1 MRSRS
6 SQSGLSS
13 QSGFTNLSAD
23 LQQLLKRFSLREW
36 RIRNKR
42 LSRAVED
49 SGSLFVFPEEASRH
63 SRAFAFDPVPF
74 SISSED
80 WNEIRSGVLQRAA
93 VMNAFLKDIY
103 GERRVIESGILPPQ
117 WLLDD
122 PAYELEYSG
131 LCGQEDPAMLGAV
144 DFIRDASGGWMVSDQ
159 HFSVAEGLSHLI
171 QGRRLLAQYFPE
183 YANGLAVEPV
193 SSFPSQISENLR
205 LSSVSATGNGLD
217 PLAVMLSHSDR
228 KEIFL
233 EESFLARQMG
243 MPVVMST
250 DLVVRDFQVY
260 FKTIH
265 GLQKVSVIFRRVQ
278 SEGLDPVAV
287 NRSELAGVPGLIHCL
302 RAGTVRMVN
311 APGTGVADNRAL
323 LRCTAQLTQFYL
335 REKSILK
342 DLPTLVSYD
351 ADQAQE
357 FQDNPQ
363 DWWIR
368 PLWKSHL
375 LNRWSAAHEGL
386 SVHQPQ
392 VAHPKLPLKDVQIW
406 NGSGFE
412 SRVFSLRVFF
422 VLGQDPVVLP
432 GGWLRLTKG
441 VPLDQTEGDWDF
453 TQDVSVGINGKQPTL
468 PRQRLEQSL
477 DTVEIPPGST
487 LAESMYWLGRYLER
501 ADCGARM
508 VSILAEES
516 FAQAREENWISW
528 ETFIEAVGEES
539 RAVFDPWRWVPDRF
553 AALMLFRS
561 DLSPSVWA
569 CLDMARRMADSTLGN
584 LSPEFSQ
591 VLGELRQRLRAY
603 VSRKRLTPP
612 ERRSCCLDVM
622 QTVACLFGT
631 ADRTL
636 LLDESWRLMSIG
648 ALLERAILTVNMLS
662 RALPLAVQH
671 QGRHRIDDSELV
683 YLLRMTGTLD
693 AYHRI
698 YRSRAFI
705 DRVARLLWQHPRAPR
720 SVQYCL
726 NEVLRHLQALS
737 AIGGSTASLASERVQ
752 RLSERVQAF
761 PVAKM
766 FPARSLELD
775 WGQVEDFNALAGSER
790 AIEEASQHLRSEIE
804 AIHGQLEADFFNHEA
819 HTPLGRIQTDAF

>member
-1 MRSRS
+1 MRLRS
-6 SQSGLSS
+6 TQSGLPA
-13 QSGFTNLSAD
+13 QAGFGELNPNL
-23 LQQLLKRFSLREW
+23 QRLLKRYSLREW
-36 RIRNKR
+36 RVRNTR
-42 LSRAVED
+42 LDRAVED
-49 SGSLFVFPEEASRH
+49 TGSLFVFPEETFRN

-74 SISSED
+74 SIDVDS
-80 WNEIRSGVLQRAA
+80 WHKIQSGVLQRARM
-93 VMNAFLKDIY
+93 MNAFLKDLY
-103 GERRVIESGILPPQ
+103 SERRILEAGILPPD
-117 WLLDD
+117 WVLDD
-122 PAYELEYSG
+122 PSFELEYSG
-131 LCGQEDPAMLGAV
+131 LCGNEDPALFGAL
-144 DFIRDASGGWMVSDQ
+144 DLICTASGDWLVSDH
-159 HFSVAEGLSHLI
+159 HFSVPEGLSHLI

-183 YANGLAVEPV
+183 YATDLAVEPV
-193 SSFPSQISENLR
+193 ASFPSRISESLR
-205 LSSVSATGNGLD
+205 LAPMAGLGSEE
-217 PLAVMLSHSDR
+217 PLAVMLARNDR

-243 MPVVMST
+243 MPVVMPT

-265 GLQKVSVIFRRVQ
+265 GLLPVSVIFRRVP

-287 NRSELAGVPGLIHCL
+287 KRHELAGVPGLIHCL

-311 APGTGVADNRAL
+311 APGTGIADNRSL
-323 LRCTAQLTQFYL
+323 LRYTSKMTTFYL
-335 REKSILK
+335 NEKRGLK

-351 ADQAQE
+351 PDQALE
-357 FQDNPQ
+357 FRDNPES
-363 DWWIR
+363 WWIR
-368 PLWKSHL
+368 PALKPHL
-375 LNRWSAAHEGL
+375 IRRWTEQHPAAASPSPE
-386 SVHQPQ
+386 
-392 VAHPKLPLKDVQIW
+392 VAHPRMDLRSVQIW
-406 NGSGFE
+406 NGKAFE

-432 GGWLRLTKG
+432 GGWLRLTRD
-441 VPLDQTEGDWDF
+441 VPLDQVGDNTWDY
-453 TQDVSVGINGKQPTL
+453 TQDVSVAINGKHPTL

-477 DTVEIPPGST
+477 DTTEIPPGST

-501 ADCGARM
+501 ADSGARM

-516 FAQAREENWISW
+516 FAQGRDDNWISW
-528 ETFIEAVGEES
+528 ESFIAVVGEDS
-539 RAVFDPWRWVPDRF
+539 RAAFEPWRREPDRF

-561 DLSPSVWA
+561 DLSPSVWS
-569 CLDMARRMADSTLGN
+569 CLEKARQMADSTLGN

-591 VLGELRQRLRAY
+591 ILGELRQRLRPF

-622 QTVACLFGT
+622 QTVGSLFGT

-636 LLDESWRLMSIG
+636 LLDESWRLMCIG
-648 ALLERAILTVNMLS
+648 SLLERAILTVNMLS
-662 RALPLAVQH
+662 KALPLAARH
-671 QGRHRIDDSELV
+671 QSLHRIDDSELV

-737 AIGGSTASLASERVQ
+737 AAGGSTPKGAIDRLL
-752 RLSERVQAF
+752 RLSKHVQTF
-761 PVAKM
+761 PVAQM

-775 WGQVEDFNALAGSER
+775 WGLPEDLEVLASADS
-790 AIEEASQHLRSEIE
+790 AIEEASQHLRREIE
-804 AIHGQLEADFFNHEA
+804 AVHHRLEADFFNHEA
-819 HTPLGRIQTDAF
+819 HQSLGRIQSDAF

>member
-1 MRSRS
+1 MTSRS
-6 SQSGLSS
+6 SQSALSS
-13 QSGFTNLSAD
+13 QPGFNNLGAD

-36 RIRNKR
+36 RVRNKR
-42 LSRAVED
+42 LNRAVED
-49 SGSLFVFPEEASRH
+49 SGSLFVFPEETSRH

-74 SISSED
+74 PVSPGE
-80 WNEIRSGVLQRAA
+80 WQQLRSGVLQRAR
-93 VMNAFLKDIY
+93 VMNALLKDLY
-103 GERRVIESGILPPQ
+103 GERNIIESGILPPE
-117 WLLDD
+117 WILDD
-122 PAYELEYSG
+122 PAFELEYSG
-131 LCGQEDPAMLGAV
+131 LCGQEDPALLGAV
-144 DFIRDASGGWMVSDQ
+144 DLIRSESGEWMISDH

-193 SSFPSQISENLR
+193 SSFPSRISENLR
-205 LSSVSATGNGLD
+205 LGSGATFGNGGD
-217 PLAVMLSHSDR
+217 PLAVMLSHSER

-323 LRCTAQLTQFYL
+323 LRCGGQLSHFYL

-351 ADQAQE
+351 PDQALE
-357 FQDNPQ
+357 FQENPDQ
-363 DWWIR
+363 WWIR
-368 PLWKSHL
+368 PLWKPHL
-375 LNRWSAAHEGL
+375 LSRWAALHAGL
-386 SVHQPQ
+386 SPRYPQ
-392 VAHPKLPLKDVQIW
+392 VAHPRQKLDEVQIW
-406 NGSGFE
+406 SGTRFE
-412 SRVFSLRVFF
+412 PRVYSLRVFF
-422 VLGQDPVVLP
+422 VLGQEPMVLP

-441 VPLDQTEGDWDF
+441 VPLDQSEGDWDF
-453 TQDVSVGINGKQPTL
+453 TQDVSVGIDGGQPSL

-477 DTVEIPPGST
+477 DIVEIPPGST

-516 FAQAREENWISW
+516 FAQTREDNWISW
-528 ETFIEAVGEES
+528 ETFIAAVGENS
-539 RAVFDPWRWVPDRF
+539 RQVFDPWRSEPDRF

-561 DLSPSVWA
+561 DLSPSVWT
-569 CLDMARRMADSTLGN
+569 CLDMARRMADNTLGN

-591 VLGELRQRLRAY
+591 VLGELRQRLRVFVA
-603 VSRKRLTPP
+603 RKRLTPP
-612 ERRSCCLDVM
+612 ERRSSCLDVM

-636 LLDESWRLMSIG
+636 LLDESWRLMCIG

-662 RALPLAVQH
+662 RALPLAARH

-737 AIGGSTASLASERVQ
+737 AIGGSLPKLASERVQ

-761 PVAKM
+761 PVARM

-775 WGQVEDFNALAGSER
+775 WGQGQEFEALAGSDD

-804 AIHGQLEADFFNHEA
+804 AIHHQLEADFFNHEA
-819 HTPLGRIQTDAF
+819 HTPLGRIKTDAF